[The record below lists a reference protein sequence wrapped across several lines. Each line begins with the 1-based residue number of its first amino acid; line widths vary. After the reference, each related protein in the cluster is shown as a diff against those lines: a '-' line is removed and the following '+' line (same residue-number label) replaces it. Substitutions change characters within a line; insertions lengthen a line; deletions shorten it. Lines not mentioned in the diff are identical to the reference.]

1 MADFPHSPG
10 ATDDA
15 LLADLR
21 RIAGLV
27 DPVPADLLFSLSV
40 TGLDIEVC
48 RLVPALDGAMAGVRG
63 DEETTRAT
71 FESASLTIMVEW
83 TAGVAGTVRLDGWLA
98 PPSPCRI
105 ELRTVDGPQTMDT
118 DEGGRFAAQ
127 RVTRGEV
134 QIRVH
139 PTNDQEADGARTV
152 VTPSFVV

>member
-1 MADFPHSPG
+1 MNES
-10 ATDDA
+10 TDDC
-15 LLADLR
+15 LLDDLR
-21 RIAGLV
+21 RLAGLV
-27 DPVPADLLFSLSV
+27 DPVPADLRFSLSV
-40 TGLDIEVC
+40 TGFDVEVC
-48 RLVPALDGAMAGVRG
+48 RLVPQPPAGVLAGVRG

-83 TAGVAGTVRLDGWLA
+83 TAAAGGAVRLDGWLA
-98 PPSPCRI
+98 PPAPCRI

-118 DEGGRFAAQ
+118 DEGGRFAAA

-139 PTNDQEADGARTV
+139 PTTDREADGALTV

>member
-1 MADFPHSPG
+1 M
-10 ATDDA
+10 DDDI

-21 RIAGLV
+21 RIVGRL

-40 TGLDIEVC
+40 TGFDIEVC
-48 RLVPALDGAMAGVRG
+48 RLVPRSPAAALAGVRG
-63 DEETTRAT
+63 DEAATRAT

-83 TAGVAGTVRLDGWLA
+83 TPGAKGTVRLDGWLA

-139 PTNDQEADGARTV
+139 PTTGQAADGARTV

>member
-1 MADFPHSPG
+1 MN
-10 ATDDA
+10 DDT

-21 RIAGLV
+21 RVAGLV

-40 TGLDIEVC
+40 TGFDIEVC
-48 RLVPALDGAMAGVRG
+48 RPVPQPPAGVLAGVRG

-83 TAGVAGTVRLDGWLA
+83 TAGTNGTVRLDGWLA
-98 PPSPCRI
+98 PPVACRI

-139 PTNDQEADGARTV
+139 PTDQEADGVRTV

>member
-1 MADFPHSPG
+1 MN
-10 ATDDA
+10 DDT

-40 TGLDIEVC
+40 TGFDIEVC
-48 RLVPALDGAMAGVRG
+48 RPVPQPPAGVLAGVRG

-83 TAGVAGTVRLDGWLA
+83 TAAAGGTVRLDGWLA
-98 PPSPCRI
+98 PPAACRI

-139 PTNDQEADGARTV
+139 PTTDQEADGVRTV

>member
-1 MADFPHSPG
+1 M
-10 ATDDA
+10 DDDI

-21 RIAGLV
+21 RIAGRL

-40 TGLDIEVC
+40 TGFDLEVC
-48 RLVPALDGAMAGVRG
+48 RLVPHAPAAALAGVRG
-63 DEETTRAT
+63 DEATTRAT

-83 TAGVAGTVRLDGWLA
+83 TPGAKGTVRLDGWLA
-98 PPSPCRI
+98 PPAPCRI

-139 PTNDQEADGARTV
+139 PTTDQEADGARTV

>member
-1 MADFPHSPG
+1 M
-10 ATDDA
+10 
-15 LLADLR
+15 L
-21 RIAGLV
+21 
-27 DPVPADLLFSLSV
+27 
-40 TGLDIEVC
+40 
-48 RLVPALDGAMAGVRG
+48 AGVRG

-83 TAGVAGTVRLDGWLA
+83 TAAAGGTVRLDGWLA
-98 PPSPCRI
+98 PPAACRI

-127 RVTRGEV
+127 RVTQGEV

-139 PTNDQEADGARTV
+139 PTTDQEADGVRTV

>member
-1 MADFPHSPG
+1 MN
-10 ATDDA
+10 DDT

-21 RIAGLV
+21 RIASRL
-27 DPVPADLLFSLSV
+27 DPVPAALRFSLSV
-40 TGLDIEVC
+40 TGLDIELC
-48 RLVPALDGAMAGVRG
+48 RLVRPPAGILAGVRG

-83 TAGVAGTVRLDGWLA
+83 TAAPNGTVRLDGWLA
-98 PPSPCRI
+98 PPVPCRI
-105 ELRTVDGPQTMDT
+105 ELRTVDGPQTIDT

-139 PTNDQEADGARTV
+139 PTAQAADGVRTV

>member
-1 MADFPHSPG
+1 M
-10 ATDDA
+10 DDDDEA

-21 RIAGLV
+21 RVFSLV
-27 DPVPADLLFSLSV
+27 DPVPPDLLFSLSV
-40 TGLDIEVC
+40 TGLNVEVC
-48 RLVPALDGAMAGVRG
+48 RLVPQSPAGLLAGVRG
-63 DEETTRAT
+63 DEQTTRAT

-83 TAGVAGTVRLDGWLA
+83 TAGAAGTVRLDGWLA
-98 PPSPCRI
+98 PPAACRI

-139 PTNDQEADGARTV
+139 PADQEADGVRTV

>member
-1 MADFPHSPG
+1 ME
-10 ATDDA
+10 DDDDT

-21 RIAGLV
+21 RIAGQV
-27 DPVPADLLFSLSV
+27 DPVPDDLLMSLNA
-40 TGLDIEVC
+40 TGFEINTEFC
-48 RLVPALDGAMAGVRG
+48 RFVPQPLAGVLAGVRG

-83 TAGVAGTVRLDGWLA
+83 TAGAKGTVRLDGWLA
-98 PPSPCRI
+98 PPSACRI

-139 PTNDQEADGARTV
+139 PNDQEADGARTV